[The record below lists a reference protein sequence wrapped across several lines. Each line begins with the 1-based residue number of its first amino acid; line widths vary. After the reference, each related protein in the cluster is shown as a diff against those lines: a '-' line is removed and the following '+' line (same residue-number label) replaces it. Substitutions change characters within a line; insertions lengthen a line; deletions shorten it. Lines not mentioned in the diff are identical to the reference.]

1 MEWVTSDRIYSG
13 WLETAESLKT
23 SVDEDVDPLERA
35 SKGNNDVEL
44 GEGEDVGDEA
54 IIVASATSSISSV
67 TPIQQNLPLT
77 CTPIQPASSESSNK
91 TSRGHGEEME
101 EMLENRRNKRIQKNF

>member
-1 MEWVTSDRIYSG
+1 M
-13 WLETAESLKT
+13 
-23 SVDEDVDPLERA
+23 DPLERA

-77 CTPIQPASSESSNK
+77 CTPIQPAFSESSNK
-91 TSRGHGEEME
+91 TSRGHGKKWRKCWKIAEIKEFKKTSKSPNQYKFRRRKISAKLTRESEETG
-101 EMLENRRNKRIQKNF
+101 